1 MKKLKLLSITLV
13 LCALAAF
20 TAFPASA
27 LENDDTGLGDAL
39 EVERVED
46 SVPESAGEILN
57 SPKISDSGDY
67 SGALRQIWDFVKEHG
82 GQAVKNVMRS
92 AVLILFITVLC
103 SAVGAFVQGKHDY
116 TVTAGVAAIS
126 VITVTDTASF
136 MNLGVAALSE
146 ISVFSKALLPTLAS
160 AAAMSGA
167 YTSASAKY
175 AVSVLFVDI
184 LMGVGENV
192 VVPLIY
198 AYVAAGIASAAIG
211 GQSLEAA
218 VNFLKWLTV
227 TLMTAI
233 VVVFTTFLSITGII
247 SGGNDAALQKV
258 AKTAISTALPVVGGI
273 ISDAAGTVTAGASIL
288 RNSVGVFGLIIVLA
302 VCITPVLKIGAGYL
316 LYKASAGIACA
327 GADGRIVKL
336 LNTIGTAFG
345 MILGLVG
352 ASGVMFFVSVISA
365 IKTVT

>member
-20 TAFPASA
+20 TAFHASA